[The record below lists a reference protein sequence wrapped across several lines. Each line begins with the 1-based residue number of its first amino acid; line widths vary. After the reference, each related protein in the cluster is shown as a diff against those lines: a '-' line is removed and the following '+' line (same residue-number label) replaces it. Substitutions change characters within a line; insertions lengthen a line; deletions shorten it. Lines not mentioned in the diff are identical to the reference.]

1 MDLKTVRDRLVADFF
16 MASRLDAY
24 EDLLR
29 HALEHH
35 YAIVPIERYWDSV
48 TAGTGVP
55 GQRYL
60 LLRHDIDTD
69 PGTAGMMWQIE
80 HELQVRGSYFFR
92 LSTLDIGLMQAIAAR
107 GGEASYHYEELATVA
122 KARRPRT
129 AAAAEALLPE
139 ARELFA
145 ANLERLRAMTGL
157 PMSVVASH
165 GDFLNRRLGVK
176 NTTVLADMSFRN
188 EMMIS
193 LETYDVP
200 FLDTVTSYHRDL
212 LYPDQWMHG
221 DPYAAIDRGERVV
234 YLLIHPRSWR
244 VDRMGNLR
252 DDVARIREDLAYRV
266 PTRA

>member
-1 MDLKTVRDRLVADFF
+1 MGLRTVRDRVVADFF
-16 MASRLDAY
+16 MPSRLAAY

-29 HALEHH
+29 RAIEHD
-35 YAIVPIERYWDSV
+35 YTVVPIEQYWEIAQGDLE
-48 TAGTGVP
+48 P
-55 GQRYL
+55 ERRYL

-69 PGTAGMMWQIE
+69 PGTARSMWEIE
-80 HELQVRGSYFFR
+80 DRLGVRGSFFFR
-92 LSTLDIGLMQAIAAR
+92 LSTLDVGLMQAIDAH

-122 KARRPRT
+122 KDRHPRT
-129 AAAAEALLPE
+129 TEAAQALIPE

-145 ANLERLRAMTGL
+145 VNLTRLREVTGL

-165 GDFLNRRLGVK
+165 GDFLNRRLEVK
-176 NTTVLADMSFRN
+176 NTEILADPVFRAR
-188 EMMIS
+188 MGVR
-193 LETYDVP
+193 LETYDEA

-212 LYPDQWMHG
+212 LYPGQWMHG

-252 DDVARIREDLAYRV
+252 DDVARVREDLAYRI
-266 PTRA
+266 TKQG